1 MPSSASKKILL
12 IGLDSA
18 DSELI
23 ERWCEEGHL
32 PTMARL
38 RSEGLWSPLE
48 TTAEVMHVSA
58 WPSIYTGTLPGKH
71 GMYHAYQIRA
81 GEQEVHRTRAEEC
94 AQPPFWKYLDDA
106 GRRCIVM
113 DAFMDYRL
121 KAFRG
126 IQIVEYGTWTWFT
139 TPSSTPTRVY
149 KEIVSR
155 FGRYPAPEHTQVLN
169 VPEPRAFRDRLAQG
183 AAVKAKVANWLLQTY
198 PWDLCFLTFGEPHAA
213 GHFLW
218 HVEDPNYPSHP
229 TSGIEGLEFCMRET
243 YAAVDTAI
251 GQIIDGLDDSVTVII
266 TSGDGMGP
274 NYSGCHLIPEM
285 LHRLDLFHSV
295 NVGTSTSQDSPR
307 PKKGLLASIREAI
320 PLSARHAIT
329 RCMPHNLHYRL
340 SMKWANSGIDWTR
353 SKAFCIPNANEAYVR
368 LNLRGREPQGIVAD
382 EQAYRELVD
391 ALDKEFQTLVNPANG
406 RQAVHRIYDTDRVF
420 PGPLRGNLPDLV
432 VTWDPDAKVLAELE
446 SAGAGRVRKEAGFE
460 TAPYYSGNHRPNAFV
475 LARGPSVPRGAK
487 LVEPHIVDIA
497 PTILETLGVAAP
509 EHMDGQA
516 WTAFNGAGS
525 FDTVGRSVK

>member
-1 MPSSASKKILL
+1 MS
-12 IGLDSA
+12 
-18 DSELI
+18 
-23 ERWCEEGHL
+23 
-32 PTMARL
+32 
-38 RSEGLWSPLE
+38 
-48 TTAEVMHVSA
+48 
-58 WPSIYTGTLPGKH
+58 
-71 GMYHAYQIRA
+71 
-81 GEQEVHRTRAEEC
+81 
-94 AQPPFWKYLDDA
+94 
-106 GRRCIVM
+106 
-113 DAFMDYRL
+113 
-121 KAFRG
+121 
-126 IQIVEYGTWTWFT
+126 
-139 TPSSTPTRVY
+139 
-149 KEIVSR
+149 
-155 FGRYPAPEHTQVLN
+155 
-169 VPEPRAFRDRLAQG
+169 
-183 AAVKAKVANWLLQTY
+183 
-198 PWDLCFLTFGEPHAA
+198 
-213 GHFLW
+213 
-218 HVEDPNYPSHP
+218 
-229 TSGIEGLEFCMRET
+229 ET

-274 NYSGCHLIPEM
+274 NYSACHLIPEM

-295 NVGTSTSQDSPR
+295 NVGASTSQDSPR

-368 LNLRGREPQGIVAD
+368 VNLRGREPQGIVAD
-382 EQAYRELVD
+382 QQAYRELVD

-406 RQAVHRIYDTDRVF
+406 RQAVHRIHDTDRVF

-446 SAGAGRVRKEAGFE
+446 SAGAGRVCKEAGFE

-497 PTILETLGVAAP
+497 PTILEALGVAAP
-509 EHMDGQA
+509 EHMDGKA

-525 FDTVGRSVK
+525 FDTVGRSAE